1 MAASAE
7 ISDGDHDAVELIVC
21 DVSAS
26 AQAPDEISGDGAVSA
41 SEEITPLLKPKINI
55 FSVSHSRRKPREQ
68 GTKLA
73 ETETFPVTQFV
84 LWIWGGSRYSGLSCV
99 AVSSIIYF
107 VMEMLSDFFSAQPIP
122 LFETAFTRCTITLIL
137 SYLWLRRN
145 GQPIFGPAHARKH
158 MFSRALTGCLSLL
171 SFIYCIQ
178 RLPLSQSILLSFTT
192 PIMAS
197 IAARIILHEKLKIAN
212 VGGLACSFFGVLFI
226 FRQILTTQGAL
237 VRAGETNY
245 IAIKSSNHVLTVLV
259 GLFSSITGGISY
271 CLLKAGAK
279 ASDQPLTTVFSF
291 GMLTTPA
298 TVICTFAFEDWMC
311 KPTTASN
318 VQSLMN
324 AFTMPTLNPV
334 KSEQDNDMQFILNAI
349 LEMKSFSSAV
359 HENFQIFTAAVEVF
373 LARGLQLENISKA
386 ANVLYMEAAL
396 SQLWGIGSLRV
407 TPSFGGL
414 VGSKRKTFKGG
425 ETEAL
430 YKMAEVWTAY
440 VGLDIAWKCG
450 IKAGV
455 NGMADIISHPP
466 MEQLQDLEYCI
477 DSNPP
482 WAETVILAFQNYI
495 VMLGTSVMIPSVLV
509 PAMGGTDG
517 DKARVI
523 QTLLFVAG
531 INTLLQALFGTRL
544 PAVVGG
550 SYAYVI
556 PIAYII
562 SDSSLQRITDGH
574 DRFIQTM
581 RAIQGALIVASSIQI
596 ILGYSQVWGLFSRFF
611 SPLGMA
617 PVVGLVGLGLF
628 QRGFPA
634 LGNCVE
640 IGIPM
645 LLLVIGL
652 SQYLKHIRLSRD
664 FPIFERFPV
673 LICIA
678 FVWIYAVILTAS
690 GAYREKRSITQHS
703 CRTDR
708 ANLISAAP
716 WFKFPY
722 PLQWGPPTFSAGHS
736 FAMMSAVLVSMVE
749 STGAYKAASRLAIAT
764 PPPAYVLSRGIGW
777 QGIGI
782 MLDGLFGTGT
792 GSTVSVEN
800 VGLLGLTR
808 VGSRRVVQISAGFMI
823 FFSILGKFGAVF
835 ASIPFPIFAAL
846 YCVLFG
852 LVASVGLSFLQFT
865 NMNSM
870 RNLIITG
877 LSLFLGISV
886 PQFFNEY
893 WNPSHNGLVHT
904 NAGWFNAFL
913 NTIFSSPAT
922 VGLIVAVFLDNTLE
936 VERSK
941 KDRGMPWWANKLEL
955 QYLAISTSASNYQDP
970 DNANQKQRLENPKV
984 LQERER
990 IAEQRENRG

>member
-7 ISDGDHDAVELIVC
+7 ISDGNHDAVELIVC
-21 DVSAS
+21 DASAS
-26 AQAPDEISGDGAVSA
+26 ELASDEISGDGAVLA

-68 GTKLA
+68 GTKIPDI
-73 ETETFPVTQFV
+73 ETFPGTQLV
-84 LWIWGGSRYSGLSCV
+84 LWIWGGSRYSGLLCV
-99 AVSSIIYF
+99 AISSTIYF
-107 VMEMLSDFFSAQPIP
+107 VMEVLSDFFSAQSIP
-122 LFETAFTRCTITLIL
+122 LFETAFARCTITLIL
-137 SYLWLRRN
+137 SYLWLRGN
-145 GQPIFGPAHARKH
+145 GQPIFGPAYARKFL
-158 MFSRALTGCLSLL
+158 FSRALTGCLSLL
-171 SFIYCIQ
+171 SFIYCIR
-178 RLPLSQSILLSFTT
+178 RLPLSQAIVLSFTT

-197 IAARIILHEKLKIAN
+197 IVARIILHEKLKTVD

-237 VRAGETNY
+237 LRVGETNY
-245 IAIKSSNHVLTVLV
+245 IAIMGRNHVITVLV
-259 GLFSSITGGISY
+259 ALFSSITGGISY
-271 CLLKAGAK
+271 CLVKAGAK
-279 ASDQPLTTVFSF
+279 ASDQPLATVFSF
-291 GMLTTPA
+291 GILATPA
-298 TVICTFAFEDWMC
+298 TGICSFAFEEFVL
-311 KPTTASN
+311 PNFYTFF
-318 VQSLMN
+318 LM
-324 AFTMPTLNPV
+324 L
-334 KSEQDNDMQFILNAI
+334 ILG
-349 LEMKSFSSAV
+349 LLSFSA
-359 HENFQIFTAAVEVF
+359 EVF
-373 LARGLQLENISKA
+373 FARGLQLEKTSKA
-386 ANVLYMEAAL
+386 ANVLYMEVAL
-396 SQLWGIGSLRV
+396 SQLWGIGSWRI

-414 VGSKRKTFKGG
+414 VG
-425 ETEAL
+425 
-430 YKMAEVWTAY
+430 Y
-440 VGLDIAWKCG
+440 
-450 IKAGV
+450 
-455 NGMADIISHPP
+455 IISHPP
-466 MEQLQDLEYCI
+466 MDQLQDLEYCI

-482 WAETVILAFQNYI
+482 WAETIILAFQNYI

-550 SYAYVI
+550 SYAYVV

-562 SDSSLQRITDGH
+562 RDTSLQRITDGH
-574 DRFIQTM
+574 ERFIQTM

-652 SQYLKHIRLSRD
+652 SQYLKHVRLSRS

-678 FVWIYAVILTAS
+678 FVWIYAIILTAS
-690 GAYREKRSITQHS
+690 GAYREKRLITQNS

-708 ANLISAAP
+708 ANLISTAP

-782 MLDGLFGTGT
+782 LLDGLFGTGT

-835 ASIPFPIFAAL
+835 ASIPFSIFAAL

-877 LSLFLGISV
+877 LSLFLGISI

-893 WNPSHNGLVHT
+893 WNPAHNGLVHT
-904 NAGWFNAFL
+904 HAGWFNAFL
-913 NTIFSSPAT
+913 NAIFSSPAT
-922 VGLIVAVFLDNTLE
+922 VGLIVAVLLDNTLE

-941 KDRGMPWWANKLEL
+941 KDRGMPWWVKFR
-955 QYLAISTSASNYQDP
+955 TFRG
-970 DNANQKQRLENPKV
+970 DNRNEEFYTLPFN
-984 LQERER
+984 L
-990 IAEQRENRG
+990 NRFFPPT